1 MRINKKYLNLTF
13 ITMIVGFMIAIL
25 FRTTNSEPELRD
37 TRDTWQ
43 LRDAI
48 VSEQEI
54 QLNLLS
60 EIKKNDQTI
69 AAYQNVIS
77 EKKEDALL
85 DTLEQLKE
93 EAGLTE
99 VSGYGVVIT
108 VKRSFSQDIF
118 GYKSISPDLLQ
129 KTINILNQYGASH
142 ISIDGH
148 RYINTSV
155 IRDINGETKI
165 DGYSLRSLPI
175 EILVL
180 DSNQEEAEKMYNK
193 IIASNLTDL
202 YFLENLDFKVSLSE
216 EEITLPAFDDEI
228 YIDELKPV
236 DMVEGGNN

>member
-1 MRINKKYLNLTF
+1 ML
-13 ITMIVGFMIAIL
+13 AIQ

-48 VSEQEI
+48 VTEQEI
-54 QLNLLS
+54 QLNLLA
-60 EIKKNDQTI
+60 EIKKNDQTL
-69 AAYQNVIS
+69 ANYQNVIA

-85 DTLEQLKE
+85 DTLDQLKE

-99 VSGYGVVIT
+99 VSGFGVVIR
-108 VKRSFSQDIF
+108 VNRSFSQDIF
-118 GYKSISPDLLQ
+118 GYRSISPDLLQ

-180 DSNQEEAEKMYNK
+180 DNNKEEAQKMYNK
-193 IIASNLTDL
+193 IVASNLTDL
-202 YFLENLDFKVSLSE
+202 YFLENLDFQVSLPDDK
-216 EEITLPAFDDEI
+216 ITLPAFDDEI
-228 YIDELKPV
+228 YINDLKPIEI
-236 DMVEGGNN
+236 VEGGQ

>member
-60 EIKKNDQTI
+60 EIKKNDQTL